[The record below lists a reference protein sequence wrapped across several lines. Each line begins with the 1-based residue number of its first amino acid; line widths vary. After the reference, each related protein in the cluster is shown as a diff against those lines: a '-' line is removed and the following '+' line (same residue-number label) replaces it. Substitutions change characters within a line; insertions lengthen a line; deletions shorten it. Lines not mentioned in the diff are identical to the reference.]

1 MWTEQW
7 VTSGWPVARYTGCG
21 MATIW
26 PAAPA
31 PCISVSLQRVT
42 NQRATSVTHRVT
54 RGWPWNRTKWWLQ
67 EVTRSYYSWTDHC
80 KRTKARNHMK
90 TDRNGKETAFW
101 DQPGLNPIKRCK
113 TNGLN
118 WFNNTEYVLCCASY
132 ELYDYMSYVRRWM
145 SKQPANLMELSKR
158 PKRPNSSLP
167 VKWWCHAH
175 TAPANVG
182 CPG

>member
-1 MWTEQW
+1 MVFHYVNRTVGDQW
-7 VTSGWPVARYTGCG
+7 VTSSPVYWMRDGHNMAGC
-21 MATIW
+21 
-26 PAAPA
+26 
-31 PCISVSLQRVT
+31 PCSVHQCLQRVT

-90 TDRNGKETAFW
+90 TDRNGKVTAFW

-118 WFNNTEYVLCCASY
+118 WFNNTEYVALLC
-132 ELYDYMSYVRRWM
+132 ELWTLWFIWAMWEDGRPS
-145 SKQPANLMELSKR
+145 SQLNLIELSKR
-158 PKRPNSSLP
+158 PGWP
-167 VKWWCHAH
+167 
-175 TAPANVG
+175 
-182 CPG
+182 